1 MKHGHFRDISW
12 LTNANLNRFSRKK
25 NLEQQIITTAQNIM
39 SKQPPNNNNDNQF
52 DSDLEAIE
60 NAMNS
65 IMQGALSSMFR
76 QLIDPSI
83 FENAENN
90 RFPGIENSGN
100 SITTVFDGRN
110 INSRVP
116 ASTVVEEDGYG
127 GSDFKRLA
135 KKSRE
140 NRGITPAED
149 VVSSHHPA
157 ETTTTTSPAG
167 MIFNLLF
174 QQPPAEIFNRK
185 SSDALPAVSLPDSSG
200 NNQPKDEV
208 SWIFTNMNS
217 TNSKLHCIRIMV
229 VGHSL
234 RHPQEQY
241 ISRMERKKRLL
252 QRN

>member
-1 MKHGHFRDISW
+1 
-12 LTNANLNRFSRKK
+12 
-25 NLEQQIITTAQNIM
+25 M
-39 SKQPPNNNNDNQF
+39 SKQPPNNNSDNQF

-76 QLIDPSI
+76 QLIDSSI
-83 FENAENN
+83 FENPENN
-90 RFPGIENSGN
+90 GFSGIENSGN

-110 INSRVP
+110 VNSRLP

-135 KKSRE
+135 KKSKE
-140 NRGITPAED
+140 NRGITPTVD

-174 QQPPAEIFNRK
+174 QQPPAEMFNRQ
-185 SSDALPAVSLPDSSG
+185 SSDALPAVSLPDNS
-200 NNQPKDEV
+200 NNKHSKDEV
-208 SWIFTNMNS
+208 S
-217 TNSKLHCIRIMV
+217 
-229 VGHSL
+229 
-234 RHPQEQY
+234 
-241 ISRMERKKRLL
+241 
-252 QRN
+252 

>member
-1 MKHGHFRDISW
+1 
-12 LTNANLNRFSRKK
+12 
-25 NLEQQIITTAQNIM
+25 M
-39 SKQPPNNNNDNQF
+39 SKQPPNNDNNNQF

-76 QLIDPSI
+76 QFTDSSI

-90 RFPGIENSGN
+90 GFPGIENSGN

-110 INSRVP
+110 INSGVP

-174 QQPPAEIFNRK
+174 QQPPAEIFNRQ
-185 SSDALPAVSLPDSSG
+185 SSDALPAVSLPDSSS
-200 NNQPKDEV
+200 NNQPKAEV

-217 TNSKLHCIRIMV
+217 TNYKLHCIRIMV

-241 ISRMERKKRLL
+241 ISRMEHKKQLL